1 LILAA
6 RRPIVLGMDRRLLLG
21 IVPAAA
27 GVALGAAAAAS
38 GSPTLAIGA
47 AAGAA
52 LAGSA
57 TAAMADRL
65 RRQDDAAHALAAE
78 VVQLRDAVEAS
89 REAVEAASRFA
100 KMIAARQ
107 LEARHEAQQ
116 AMEHPP
122 LLDRETGL
130 LDDRYFQVALDHRIA
145 AARRQLQPVALLL
158 ISLDGDGV
166 GDSYREEAVSSF
178 AQTVRET
185 LRDSD
190 TACRIGAARFAV
202 ILEDTPEAGGV
213 WAAERLRMA
222 MLRKGGSL
230 LRFSAAVAAYPSH
243 ALDAGE
249 VLTRAQRA
257 LDQARTNGTSHVEVA
272 TAD

>member
-1 LILAA
+1 
-6 RRPIVLGMDRRLLLG
+6 MDRRLLFG
-21 IVPAAA
+21 IVPGLA
-27 GVALGAAAAAS
+27 GVALGTAAAIT
-38 GSPTLAIGA
+38 GSPGMAIGA

-52 LAGSA
+52 LAA
-57 TAAMADRL
+57 TATVGFADRL
-65 RRQDDAAHALAAE
+65 RRQDIAAHRLSTE

-107 LEARHEAQQ
+107 LEAQHEAEQ
-116 AMEHPP
+116 AEQPL

-158 ISLDGDGV
+158 ISLDGEGV

-190 TACRIGAARFAV
+190 TACRVGPSRFAV

-257 LDQARTNGTSHVEVA
+257 LDQARTSGTSHVEVA

>member
-1 LILAA
+1 
-6 RRPIVLGMDRRLLLG
+6 MDRRLLFGIAPGAIGVVLG
-21 IVPAAA
+21 TAAA
-27 GVALGAAAAAS
+27 LT
-38 GSPTLAIGA
+38 GSPAMAVGA

-52 LAGSA
+52 LAASA
-57 TAAMADRL
+57 SVALADRL
-65 RRQDDAAHALAAE
+65 RHQDATAQSLATE
-78 VVQLRDAVEAS
+78 VGQLRDAVEAS

-100 KMIAARQ
+100 KMIAARH
-107 LEARHEAQQ
+107 LEAEHDAKKN
-116 AMEHPP
+116 EHPP

-166 GDSYREEAVSSF
+166 GDTYREEAISSF

-190 TACRIGAARFAV
+190 TACRVGPTRFAV

-249 VLTRAQRA
+249 VLARAQRA
-257 LDQARTNGTSHVEVA
+257 LDQARNSGTSHVEVA

>member
-1 LILAA
+1 LIRAPNE
-6 RRPIVLGMDRRLLLG
+6 PILLEMDRRLLFG
-21 IVPAAA
+21 IVP
-27 GVALGAAAAAS
+27 GVVGVVLGASAAVT
-38 GSPTLAIGA
+38 GSPAMAIGA

-57 TAAMADRL
+57 SIALADRL
-65 RRQDDAAHALAAE
+65 RRQDQAARSLATE
-78 VVQLRDAVEAS
+78 VVQLRDAVAAS
-89 REAVEAASRFA
+89 REAVDAASRFA
-100 KMIAARQ
+100 KMVAARQ
-107 LEARHEAQQ
+107 LEARHEAKV
-116 AMEHPP
+116 ADDAPP
-122 LLDRETGL
+122 LLDRATGL

-166 GDSYREEAVSSF
+166 GDKYREEAVASF

-190 TACRIGAARFAV
+190 TACRVGPTRFAV

-249 VLTRAQRA
+249 VLTRAERA
-257 LDQARTNGTSHVEVA
+257 LDQARTSGSSHVEVA